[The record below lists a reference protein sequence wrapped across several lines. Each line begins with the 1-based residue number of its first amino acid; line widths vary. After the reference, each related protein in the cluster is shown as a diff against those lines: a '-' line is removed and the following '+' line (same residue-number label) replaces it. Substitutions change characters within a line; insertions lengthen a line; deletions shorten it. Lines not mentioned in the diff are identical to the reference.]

1 MKDAHKT
8 LAAVALKGP
17 ESGVSRGFVPQTQLF
32 GATAAVFRYDAVSRV
47 MATGVVR
54 WRKSPHIEYSDDFGI
69 IATESTV
76 QDALR
81 DFAALGDFHG
91 FELRAA

>member
-17 ESGVSRGFVPQTQLF
+17 ESGVLRGFVPQTQLF

-47 MATGVVR
+47 MATGAAR
-54 WRKSPHIEYSDDFGI
+54 WLKSPHVEYFDDSGI
-69 IATESTV
+69 IATESTM

-81 DFAALGDFHG
+81 AFAAIGDIHG
-91 FELRAA
+91 FELKAA